1 VSKKR
6 IYKTKPRRDKGYRI
20 PILVTVVFAVIAVG
34 AYVAL
39 TRTAENNNNY
49 KWCEHREGSLGIYIG
64 GFCVKSV
71 SNETLVQRV
80 QQVVE
85 NVTTTYGLANVKLI
99 MFGTKACPHC
109 LKMNEFFTA
118 EFREEYFPVWLPY
131 TREQPPDVNS
141 TWFSEIFFVELE
153 VGIPQQYSRGV
164 PQTLVLDRNGLV
176 KAIIIGEIVD
186 KEFWAA
192 MLESMG

>member
-1 VSKKR
+1 VSKRK

-34 AYVAL
+34 AYAAL
-39 TRTAENNNNY
+39 TRMAENNNNY
-49 KWCEHREGSLGIYIG
+49 EWCEHREGSLGIYIG
-64 GFCVKSV
+64 GFCVKLV
-71 SNETLVQRV
+71 SNETLVQRI

-85 NVTTTYGLANVKLI
+85 NVTTTYGLANVRLI
-99 MFGTKACPHC
+99 MFGTKACPYC

-118 EFREEYFPVWLPY
+118 EFREEYFPVWLPG
-131 TREQPPDVNS
+131 ENL
-141 TWFSEIFFVELE
+141 TWFVEIALVLEYE
-153 VGIPQQYSRGV
+153 VGIPQQYSYAV

-176 KAIIIGEIVD
+176 KAIVIGEIVD